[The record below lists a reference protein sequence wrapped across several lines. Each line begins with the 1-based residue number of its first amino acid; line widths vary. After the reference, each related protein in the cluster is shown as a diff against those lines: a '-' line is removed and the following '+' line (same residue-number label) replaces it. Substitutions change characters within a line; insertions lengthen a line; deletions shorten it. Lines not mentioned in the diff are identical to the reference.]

1 MPMAISL
8 LRLDGIT
15 LGHPAKTR
23 EEAIAACGQQLVKL
37 GAVRAEYIES
47 MLTRE
52 VKFSTYLG
60 NEVAMPHGDLEAR
73 RHIQFDQLVLIRL
86 QNQIDWS
93 DNPVRL
99 VIGLAAKGNIHVE
112 LLGSLSEILSNSD
125 LYQVLMTTQDPKEVF
140 DVLLKGMQPSAH
152 K

>member
-1 MPMAISL
+1 MAISL
-8 LRLDGIT
+8 LQLEGIS

-23 EEAIAACGQQLVKL
+23 EEAIAACGHQLQKL
-37 GAVRAEYIES
+37 GAVRAEYIER

-52 VKFSTYLG
+52 AKFSTYLG

-73 RHIQFDQLVLIRL
+73 SLIHFDQITLIRL
-86 QNQIDWS
+86 ENQINWG

-99 VIGLAAKGNIHVE
+99 IIGLAVQGDSHVDM
-112 LLGSLSEILSNSD
+112 LGSLSEVLSNGY
-125 LYQVLMTTQDPKEVF
+125 LYQLLMTSQDPKEVL
-140 DVLLKGMQPSAH
+140 DVLLKGTHLSAH